1 MDRNIIILFRIA
13 IVGILVLASI
23 VMISIIKSPFLLI
36 GAAIFFIFNIIF
48 LIVLFI
54 EYEIGDNYVI
64 IEEIEDYDF
73 DTIEGI
79 EDYYNELDEKR

>member
-1 MDRNIIILFRIA
+1 MENIKNIFKVAIIGIIILA
-13 IVGILVLASI
+13 II

-48 LIVLFI
+48 LVVLFI
-54 EYEIGDNYVI
+54 ECEIDGKYVI

-79 EDYYNELDEKR
+79 EDYYEDLDGEK

>member
-1 MDRNIIILFRIA
+1 MENIKNIFKVAIIGIIILA
-13 IVGILVLASI
+13 II

-48 LIVLFI
+48 LVVLCI
-54 EYEIGDNYVI
+54 EYEIDGNYVI

-79 EDYYNELDEKR
+79 EDYYDDLDGEN